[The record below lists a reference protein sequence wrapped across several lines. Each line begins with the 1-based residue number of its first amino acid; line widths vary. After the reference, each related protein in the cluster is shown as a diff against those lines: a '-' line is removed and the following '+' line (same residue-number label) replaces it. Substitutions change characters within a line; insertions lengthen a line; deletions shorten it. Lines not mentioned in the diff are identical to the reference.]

1 MTLKTLSPKKPGLA
15 LTVLSWLWLFPAA
28 LLAEPYNIQGRVV
41 DEETQE
47 PLAFVNIIIEGSRS
61 GGVTDI
67 DGFFHLTHHSPIER
81 IILSYVGYHP
91 LVFEV
96 DPARKI
102 QWVEMQRKA
111 IELTVVDIFPGE
123 NPAHRII
130 ENAILFR
137 DGNNPEKLGS
147 FSYESYNKF
156 IFTGE
161 FETGHPE
168 AASPA
173 LADSVSGRLQ
183 RYLDERH
190 LMMMETVTER
200 RFRYPSRN
208 NETVIASRISG
219 FENPVLALMATQFQS
234 FSFYE
239 DYITISGKDYL
250 SPLSPGSI
258 NRYFF
263 LLEDTT
269 YTAAD
274 TVFIISFRPSRG
286 RNFEGLRG
294 LLYINTN
301 GWAVQNVIA
310 EPANQPEKSRV
321 KIQQMY
327 ELIDGRQ
334 WFPTQLNTDVEIINV
349 PNINHFKLLGLGRTY
364 LRNIVLEPPLRRRD
378 FSSYAVEFS
387 PNTIVRDPHF
397 WKAYRT
403 DSLSLQEEN
412 TYLYLDSIGRE
423 QNLDRRLDRIEALMS
438 GALRTGMFD
447 IQIKHLLGY
456 NDQEGWRPG
465 FGINTNNKLS
475 KYFSLHGNLGYG
487 LKSQTFRYGYGG
499 EVLVDRLSDLRL
511 GYDFSWDFVE
521 RGGSRFLESTVLLSP
536 YQIRAYFLRDMDML
550 RRHRL
555 RMGWR
560 TLHNQLS
567 LRVYAS
573 DEDQATN
580 PVYQFTPSPGSEEFP
595 ANRFRF
601 FETGLMMR
609 LALGE
614 QYVLTPTH
622 TLAFGRNFP
631 IAYLNLSK
639 GWDQVYKGH
648 YDYWRAELKFEK
660 RFPIKMAGTQQW
672 VLEAGYV
679 QGQVPWPKLF
689 TGKASYRRF
698 AVTAPQSFATMR
710 MAEFV
715 SDRYVN
721 LFVYH
726 NFEKLILNRPGFSP
740 GLILLTNIG
749 FGSLAHPEWHQGYE
763 IKSME
768 KGYFESGL
776 AITDLLG
783 SGISS
788 MGIEFMYRYGPY
800 ALPDFSDNFSLRLTY
815 SILFR

>member
-1 MTLKTLSPKKPGLA
+1 MKTRVFLKSGTGIFLLACFLFFSKP
-15 LTVLSWLWLFPAA
+15 
-28 LLAEPYNIQGRVV
+28 LLAEPYSITGRVV
-41 DEETQE
+41 DRETYE
-47 PLAFVNIIIEGSRS
+47 PLAFVNIIIEGTRN

-67 DGFFHLTHHSPIER
+67 DGFFSLTHDSPIER
-81 IILSYVGYHP
+81 IILSYVGYHQQ
-91 LVFEV
+91 VFVV
-96 DPARKI
+96 DSTREL

-111 IELTVVDIFPGE
+111 IELTVVDVYPGE

-137 DGNNPEKLGS
+137 QRNNPEKLGS

-161 FETGHPE
+161 FDAEQTVTTN
-168 AASPA
+168 PA
-173 LADSVSGRLQ
+173 LADSVSGRLE

-190 LMMMETVTER
+190 LMIMETVTER
-200 RFRYPSRN
+200 RFRYPNRN

-239 DYITISGKDYL
+239 NYITISGKDYL
-250 SPLSPGSI
+250 SPLSPGST

-274 TVFIISFRPSRG
+274 TVFIISYRPGRG
-286 RNFEGLRG
+286 RNFEGLSG
-294 LLYINTN
+294 VLYINTN

-310 EPANQPEKSRV
+310 EPASQAENSRV
-321 KIQQMY
+321 RIQQMY

-334 WFPTQLNTDVEIINV
+334 WFPTQLNTDVEIVNV

-378 FSSYAVEFS
+378 FSSFAVEFS
-387 PNTIVRDPHF
+387 PSTIVRDPEF

-403 DSLSLQEEN
+403 DSLSLLEEN
-412 TYLYLDSIGRE
+412 TYQYLDSIGSV
-423 QNLDRRLDRIEALMS
+423 QNLDRRLDRLEALFG
-438 GALRTGMFD
+438 GAIRTGLID
-447 IQIKHLLGY
+447 IEVKHLLGY

-465 FGINTNNKLS
+465 FGFRTNNNLS
-475 KYFSLHGNLGYG
+475 RHFALHGNIGYG
-487 LKSQTFRYGYGG
+487 LKSETFRYGYGG
-499 EVLVDRLSDLRL
+499 EVLLDRLSDLRM
-511 GYDFSWDFVE
+511 GYDFYWDFIE
-521 RGGSRFLESTVLLSP
+521 RGGSRFLESTSLLNP
-536 YQIRAYFLRDMDML
+536 YSIRSYFLRDMDML

-555 RMGWR
+555 WVGWR
-560 TLHNQLS
+560 TLRNKLT
-567 LRVYAS
+567 LRAYAS
-573 DEDQATN
+573 DEDQITN
-580 PVYQFTPSPGSEEFP
+580 PAYHFAPQELSEGLP

-614 QYVLTPTH
+614 QYVLTPTRIM
-622 TLAFGRNFP
+622 AFGTNLP
-631 IAYLNLSK
+631 IALINLSR
-639 GWDQVYKGH
+639 GWDQVYKGRF
-648 YDYWRAELKFEK
+648 DYWRAELKLEK
-660 RFPIKMAGTQQW
+660 RFHIKLAGSQQW

-679 QGQVPWPKLF
+679 DGQVPWPKLF

-710 MAEFV
+710 MSEFV

-721 LFVYH
+721 LFFYH
-726 NFEKLILNRPGFSP
+726 NFETLLINRPKFAP
-740 GLILLTNIG
+740 GIVLLTNIG
-749 FGSLAHPEWHQGYE
+749 FGSLQHPEWQKGYE
-763 IKSME
+763 IRTME

-776 AITDLLG
+776 ALTDLIG
-783 SGISS
+783 SGFTSL
-788 MGIEFMYRYGPY
+788 GLEFMYRYGPY
-800 ALPDFSDNFSLRLTY
+800 AFPKFKDNFSLRLSY
-815 SILFR
+815 SIMFR